1 MQRSRLWSEKK
12 DAIDG
17 AFFQIAGHTFQIV
30 CHTFQPPTFML
41 RIPKAVDNLTVI
53 YVFIVGGHSVEIQT
67 LTDPKSLTL
76 LLCHSFGLCFSAL
89 VLHPWH
95 AGYICA
101 DDLRTLGWV
110 GWNGHDGGSDVGLDK
125 AI

>member
-41 RIPKAVDNLTVI
+41 RIPKAVDNLTVK

-76 LLCHSFGLCFSAL
+76 LLCQSLE
-89 VLHPWH
+89 
-95 AGYICA
+95 YISQLWFCIHGMQGIYA
-101 DDLRTLGWV
+101 RM
-110 GWNGHDGGSDVGLDK
+110 
-125 AI
+125 I